1 MADKNARVLNNN
13 DVINTKSNILINH
26 ETFTSSEFLEKMREP
41 LSITRSDRAGYE
53 WIGEGID
60 CEILACQNNTQ
71 GWQAGKLRIVVEFI
85 PNQIPEQSEITDEDS
100 DSPLNEIRQMT

>member
-1 MADKNARVLNNN
+1 VINEKSRVLNQH
-13 DVINTKSNILINH
+13 DVVNTKSNILINH

-60 CEILACQNNTQ
+60 CEVLACHNNTQ
-71 GWQAGKLRIVVEFI
+71 GWQAGKLRIVLEFI
-85 PNQIPEQSEITDEDS
+85 PNEILEPTNQRDNES
-100 DSPLNEIRQMT
+100 DSPLDGIRQMT